1 MRDRIKIYA
10 NRKKRDT
17 MVKKGWQE
25 SAKFWGIL
33 EVVVMRSF
41 LQFLKNE
48 MVLTLATILAILSA
62 FLIPPDAEY
71 VGYVDFRTLG
81 LLFCLMAVMGGFQR
95 LGFFRK
101 IAQGMLRK
109 VGTESTR
116 VILVLVFLAFFF
128 SMLITNDV
136 GLITF
141 VPFTFTVLE
150 LLGEDVRDRLVIPVV
165 ALETLGANLGSM
177 MTPIGNPQNLYLYG
191 KAGLSL
197 GGFLLLMLPLTAL
210 SGIMLMIWAVMVGK
224 RRGAKGKLADKSDEG
239 KPQKQSITEEG
250 MLRQNTVVG
259 ENVKENLDSAFAQK
273 EAENS
278 GVTGKKKTFLLSLYG
293 ALFLLSL
300 LTVAKVLPF
309 EVTLGITLAC
319 VGIFDRKTLKK
330 VDYFLLLTFIAFF
343 VFIGNMGRVPIFA
356 NFLAGIVDGR
366 EVPVAILSSQVISNV
381 PAALLLSGFSQND
394 KALIVGVNLGGMG
407 TLIASMASLISY
419 KYVARLV
426 PDQKGKYLGYFTVTG
441 LCFLA
446 VLLMGYY
453 GMKLLG
459 VY

>member
-1 MRDRIKIYA
+1 
-10 NRKKRDT
+10 
-17 MVKKGWQE
+17 
-25 SAKFWGIL
+25 
-33 EVVVMRSF
+33 MRSF

-62 FLIPPDAEY
+62 FLIPPDAKY
-71 VGYVDFRTLG
+71 IGYVDFRTLG

-95 LGFFRK
+95 LGFFRR

-109 VGTESTR
+109 VGTENTR

-165 ALETLGANLGSM
+165 VLETLGANLGSM

-197 GGFLLLMLPLTAL
+197 GGFLLLMLPLTILA
-210 SGIMLMIWAVMVGK
+210 GIMLVIWAVMVGK
-224 RRGAKGKLADKSDEG
+224 RRG
-239 KPQKQSITEEG
+239 
-250 MLRQNTVVG
+250 
-259 ENVKENLDSAFAQK
+259 VKENASDKHAKGNLENAFAQK
-273 EAENS
+273 EEEGS
-278 GVTGKKKTFLLSLYG
+278 GATGWKKTFLLSLYG
-293 ALFLLSL
+293 ILFLLSL
-300 LTVAKVLPF
+300 LTVANVLPF
-309 EVTLGITLAC
+309 EVTLGITLVC
-319 VGIFDRKTLKK
+319 VCIFDWKTLKK

-343 VFIGNMGRVPIFA
+343 VFIGNMGRIPAFA
-356 NFLAGIVDGR
+356 NFLASIVEGR

-381 PAALLLSGFSQND
+381 PAALLLSGFSQNY
-394 KALIVGVNLGGMG
+394 KSLIVGVNLGGMG

-419 KYVARLV
+419 KYVAKLV

-446 VLLMGYY
+446 VLLLGYY

>member
-1 MRDRIKIYA
+1 
-10 NRKKRDT
+10 
-17 MVKKGWQE
+17 
-25 SAKFWGIL
+25 
-33 EVVVMRSF
+33 MRSF

-62 FLIPPDAEY
+62 FLIPPDVKY
-71 VGYVDFRTLG
+71 IGYVDFRTLG

-109 VGTESTR
+109 MGTGNTR

-150 LLGEDVRDRLVIPVV
+150 LLGEEVRDRLVIPVV
-165 ALETLGANLGSM
+165 VLETLGANLGSM
-177 MTPIGNPQNLYLYG
+177 LTPIGNPQNLYLYG

-197 GGFLLLMLPLTAL
+197 GDFLLLMLPLTSLA
-210 SGIMLMIWAVMVGK
+210 GILLVIWAVMVSQ
-224 RRGAKGKLADKSDEG
+224 RRSAKKLAGKTETAKPEKDFITEKD
-239 KPQKQSITEEG
+239 KPQLDKKKSESA
-250 MLRQNTVVG
+250 
-259 ENVKENLDSAFAQK
+259 KENLESAFAQK
-273 EAENS
+273 EAEGS
-278 GVTGKKKTFLLSLYG
+278 GVTGWKKTFLLSLYG
-293 ALFLLSL
+293 ILFLLSL
-300 LTVAKVLPF
+300 LTVANVLPF
-309 EVTLGITLAC
+309 EVTLGITLVC
-319 VGIFDRKTLKK
+319 VCIFDWKTLKK

-343 VFIGNMGRVPIFA
+343 VFIGNMGRIPAFA
-356 NFLAGIVDGR
+356 NFLASIVEGR

-381 PAALLLSGFSQND
+381 PAALLLSGFSQNY
-394 KALIVGVNLGGMG
+394 KSLIVGVNLGGMG

-426 PDQKGKYLGYFTVTG
+426 PDQKGKYLGYFTMTN
-441 LCFLA
+441 LCFLT
-446 VLLMGYY
+446 VLLLGYY

>member
-1 MRDRIKIYA
+1 
-10 NRKKRDT
+10 
-17 MVKKGWQE
+17 
-25 SAKFWGIL
+25 
-33 EVVVMRSF
+33 MRSF

-71 VGYVDFRTLG
+71 IGYVDFRTLG

-109 VGTESTR
+109 VGTENTR

-150 LLGEDVRDRLVIPVV
+150 LLDEEVRDRLVIPVV
-165 ALETLGANLGSM
+165 VLETLGANLGSM

-197 GGFLLLMLPLTAL
+197 GGFLLLMLPLTILAA
-210 SGIMLMIWAVMVGK
+210 IMLVIWSVMASQ
-224 RRGAKGKLADKSDEG
+224 RRG
-239 KPQKQSITEEG
+239 
-250 MLRQNTVVG
+250 
-259 ENVKENLDSAFAQK
+259 VKENASDKHAKGNLENAFAQK
-273 EAENS
+273 EAEGS
-278 GVTGKKKTFLLSLYG
+278 GVTGWKKTFLLSLYG
-293 ALFLLSL
+293 ILFLLSL
-300 LTVAKVLPF
+300 LTVANVLPF
-309 EVTLGITLAC
+309 EVTLGITLVC
-319 VGIFDRKTLKK
+319 VCIFDWKTLKK

-343 VFIGNMGRVPIFA
+343 VFIGNMGRIPAFA
-356 NFLAGIVDGR
+356 NFLASIVEGR

-381 PAALLLSGFSQND
+381 PAALLLSGFSQNY
-394 KALIVGVNLGGMG
+394 KSLIVGVNLGGMG

-419 KYVARLV
+419 KYVAKLV

-446 VLLMGYY
+446 VLLLGYY

-459 VY
+459 IY